1 MGCVDIRV
9 NLSNKQFDSD
19 REQVVECACQAGADW
34 LVLTGTDLSESESV
48 LALARQYP
56 DLCVSTA
63 GVHPHDA
70 KDFVEDD
77 SDRLRSLLAEPSG
90 LGSGQANMLY

>member
-1 MGCVDIRV
+1 VGWVDIGV

-19 REQVVECACQAGADW
+19 REQVVERACQAGADW

-48 LALARQYP
+48 LSLARQYP

-63 GVHPHDA
+63 GVHP
-70 KDFVEDD
+70 F
-77 SDRLRSLLAEPSG
+77 
-90 LGSGQANMLY
+90 QAY

>member
-1 MGCVDIRV
+1 
-9 NLSNKQFDSD
+9 LS
-19 REQVVECACQAGADW
+19 
-34 LVLTGTDLSESESV
+34 VLARLAQIGWCLPVPICLKESV

-70 KDFVEDD
+70 KDP
-77 SDRLRSLLAEPSG
+77 RIWH
-90 LGSGQANMLY
+90 